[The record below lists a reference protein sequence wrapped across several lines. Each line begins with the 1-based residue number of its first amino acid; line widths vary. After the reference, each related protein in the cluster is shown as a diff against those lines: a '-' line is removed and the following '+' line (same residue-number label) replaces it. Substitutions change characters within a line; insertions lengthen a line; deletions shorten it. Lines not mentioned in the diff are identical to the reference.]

1 MRKSYALEDLDC
13 ANCAAKM
20 EAAINKMPQIEKAT
34 VSFMTSRLS
43 LVVPDGTDMAV
54 LLNEVQKEISKVEP
68 DCRTLPFP
76 PGALL
81 LLCTDGL
88 SNMLSAGQMH
98 DLCRS
103 SRDAKQICSR
113 LIAAALARGA
123 RDNVTALV
131 LFR

>member
-54 LLNEVQKEISKVEP
+54 LLNEVQKEINKVEP
-68 DCRTLPFP
+68 DCRIV
-76 PGALL
+76 
-81 LLCTDGL
+81 
-88 SNMLSAGQMH
+88 MKGQ
-98 DLCRS
+98 
-103 SRDAKQICSR
+103 RDRKTYCSESFW
-113 LIAAALARGA
+113 A
-123 RDNVTALV
+123 
-131 LFR
+131 